1 MNSNREAA
9 TARPELLPYYPPVE
23 TVHGH
28 AQRRKGAGARR
39 LSLGPTAAKR
49 QRGARAWR
57 WGDGLPLTRT
67 DARRDKRLAC
77 VFWAGH
83 IGRCSSKAYASG
95 VAGPARDRCTPHYDA
110 PEVLH
115 ATALVQQALMP
126 RILTSSSSV
135 DMRSWRSERS
145 KVSSFATSPLRVQLP
160 ASANPPTTLPN
171 HPHARK
177 PNPLKAGAR
186 ARRNH
191 RLPGLAEGASAAPME
206 SRP

>member
-1 MNSNREAA
+1 MGCRSRGQMHGG
-9 TARPELLPYYPPVE
+9 TSVLHVCSELGTSGGVP
-23 TVHGH
+23 
-28 AQRRKGAGARR
+28 
-39 LSLGPTAAKR
+39 AKR
-49 QRGARAWR
+49 THLAS
-57 WGDGLPLTRT
+57 LPL
-67 DARRDKRLAC
+67 
-77 VFWAGH
+77 
-83 IGRCSSKAYASG
+83 
-95 VAGPARDRCTPHYDA
+95 PRDRCTPHCNA

-115 ATALVQQALMP
+115 ATALVQQGLKP
-126 RILTSSSSV
+126 RISTSFSSA

-191 RLPGLAEGASAAPME
+191 RLPGLDEGARAAPMGV
-206 SRP
+206 RPLVRSAFFATNPYYLSAATLFHPVHSDP